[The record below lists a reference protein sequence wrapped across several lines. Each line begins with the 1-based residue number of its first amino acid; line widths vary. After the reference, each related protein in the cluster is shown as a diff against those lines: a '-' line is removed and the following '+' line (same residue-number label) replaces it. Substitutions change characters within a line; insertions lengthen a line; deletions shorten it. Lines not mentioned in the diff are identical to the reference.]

1 MIIDAT
7 TTKKVGLAI
16 CMNSLCTLS
25 FLGMGLRTMGDDKK
39 SHE

>member
-25 FLGMGLRTMGDDKK
+25 FLGRILIGYYILI
-39 SHE
+39 